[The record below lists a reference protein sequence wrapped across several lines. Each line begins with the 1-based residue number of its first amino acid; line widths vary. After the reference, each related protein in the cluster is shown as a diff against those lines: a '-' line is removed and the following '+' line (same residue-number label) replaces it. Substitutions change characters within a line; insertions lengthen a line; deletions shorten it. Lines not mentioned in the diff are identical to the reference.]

1 MIRHDRGLPAATSS
15 DFRYESGFWAR
26 NVQSLLGCAHPT
38 WIPFMSGFGG
48 ISVVLFPN
56 GVIYYNFADDGEL
69 ASFDWGEPAKQVRR
83 IARLLPVGGAGKPA
97 GKGA

>member
-1 MIRHDRGLPAATSS
+1 MQP
-15 DFRYESGFWAR
+15 
-26 NVQSLLGCAHPT
+26 LLGCEHPT

-56 GVIYYNFADDGEL
+56 GVVYYNFADDGEI

-83 IARLLPVGGAGKPA
+83 IADYCFGFPLPKHPSLTA
-97 GKGA
+97 